1 MENTAERFTTQNIQ
15 DDKVMSDIL
24 KVVCEEYEGSGI
36 AYDDKVALA
45 GRLYDHVFV
54 ECGSLNE
61 VFCIVMEFEQEQH
74 DMGNTIDYSKEYY
87 IFSAVINMLNVDNA
101 NAQRLYESF
110 LEYNDIGVFDLL
122 MGIDEKFLSAEQRRR
137 VLDIAKDTFEKPL
150 WENYI

>member
-1 MENTAERFTTQNIQ
+1 MPKLLFIIVAYQNGTNTMREEMENTAERFTTQNIQ

-61 VFCIVMEFEQEQH
+61 VF
-74 DMGNTIDYSKEYY
+74 
-87 IFSAVINMLNVDNA
+87 
-101 NAQRLYESF
+101 LYC
-110 LEYNDIGVFDLL
+110 NGV
-122 MGIDEKFLSAEQRRR
+122 
-137 VLDIAKDTFEKPL
+137 
-150 WENYI
+150 

>member
-1 MENTAERFTTQNIQ
+1 
-15 DDKVMSDIL
+15 
-24 KVVCEEYEGSGI
+24 
-36 AYDDKVALA
+36 
-45 GRLYDHVFV
+45 
-54 ECGSLNE
+54 
-61 VFCIVMEFEQEQH
+61 MEFEQEQH
-74 DMGNTIDYSKEYY
+74 DIGNTIDYSKEYY